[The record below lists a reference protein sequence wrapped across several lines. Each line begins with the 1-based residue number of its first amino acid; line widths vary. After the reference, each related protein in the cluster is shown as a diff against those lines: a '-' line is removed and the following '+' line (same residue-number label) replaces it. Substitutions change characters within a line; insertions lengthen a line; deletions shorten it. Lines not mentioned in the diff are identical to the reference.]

1 MSADEIFKLCNSLAL
16 AGWLIL
22 VFAGRARW
30 AARLL
35 CGVAIPLL
43 LACAY
48 LGLLLGHW
56 SETSGNFNT
65 LSGVAALFSNRWLLL
80 AGWIHYLAFDLFI
93 GSWQVRDS
101 QSNGISHLLVIPCLV
116 LTFLFGPTGLLL
128 YFVVRF
134 IRTRSLLLESSLRAN
149 LKANGDT

>member
-1 MSADEIFKLCNSLAL
+1 MSADQIFKLCNSLAL

-30 AARLL
+30 AGRLL

-48 LGLLLGHW
+48 LVLLLGHW
-56 SETSGNFNT
+56 RETSGNFNT

-101 QSNGISHLLVIPCLV
+101 QSNGISHFLVIPCLL
-116 LTFLFGPTGLLL
+116 LTFLFGPIGFLL

-134 IRTRSLLLESSLRAN
+134 IQTRSAVLESSPRAN